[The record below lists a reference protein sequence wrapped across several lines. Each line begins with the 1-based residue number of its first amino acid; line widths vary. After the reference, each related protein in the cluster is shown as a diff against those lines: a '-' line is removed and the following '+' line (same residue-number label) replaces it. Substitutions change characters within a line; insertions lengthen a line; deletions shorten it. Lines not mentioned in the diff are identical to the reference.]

1 MAIRRLNP
9 RIGAIIAVAT
19 VGLGCSGTLPVQQYT
34 PTTLVR
40 TNGQFAIG
48 DFTYLP
54 LKEGKVKSNQI
65 QNTAVG
71 SIYVPDDVAEMVRT
85 ATALELER
93 AGIKLMASD
102 APLLEGEVVELKAG
116 DWGYA
121 IQWNYTIRY
130 RITSR
135 QTGEVYE
142 PTYSVGPRKTG
153 KFGHAADYGSL
164 VNELIRDGVN
174 QLLDDQKAISLL
186 TAN

>member
-1 MAIRRLNP
+1 MAIRFPVLQL
-9 RIGAIIAVAT
+9 GAIIVCTA

-40 TNGQFAIG
+40 VDGQFVVGA
-48 DFTYLP
+48 FSYLP
-54 LKEGKVKSNQI
+54 EKEGKVKSNQV

-93 AGIKLMASD
+93 AGIELKASG

-130 RITSR
+130 RITSH
-135 QTGEVYE
+135 QTGEIYE

-174 QLLDDQKAISLL
+174 QLLADQKAISLL
-186 TAN
+186 TGN